1 MINTPSRLREL
12 LRGVAHVA
20 PLLLGAAPF
29 GLIFGVTVNTAH
41 MQPVAAQATSTL
53 IFAGSAQLVF
63 ARLFGEGAPWL
74 TLVLTGVLLNLRH
87 MLYSASIAP
96 YMQQF
101 SRSWKWL
108 LAYLLTDEAY
118 AVVIG
123 HFDALGASSPL
134 EKLAKRWL
142 FLGVGLAVWL
152 IWHVSTAVGIFVGGR
167 IPESWSLDF
176 AVPLTFTAI
185 VLPNLRNRA
194 AIGAALT
201 AGLLSALAFNLPFK
215 LSLVAATLAGIVV
228 GMALDR
234 KVRG

>member
-1 MINTPSRLREL
+1 MNESSPRLREL

-29 GLIFGVTVNTAH
+29 GLIFGVTVNTVH

-63 ARLFGEGAPWL
+63 ARLFGDGAPWL
-74 TLVLTGVLLNLRH
+74 TLVLTGILLNLRH

-96 YMQQF
+96 YMQRF
-101 SRSWKWL
+101 SRGWKWL

-123 HFDALGASSPL
+123 HFDALGAQAPL
-134 EKLAKRWL
+134 EKLSKQWY
-142 FLGVGLAVWL
+142 FLGAGLALWL
-152 IWHVSTAVGIFVGGR
+152 IWHVSTAIGIFVGGR

-185 VLPNLRNRA
+185 VLPNLRDRA

-201 AGLLSALAFNLPFK
+201 AGLLSVLAFDMPFK
-215 LSLVAATLAGIVV
+215 LSLVVATLAGIAV

-234 KVRG
+234 RVRP